1 MRLGV
6 LCCRNCHPVRM
17 CNPMPTELED
27 KQQKQRERRQALA
40 VIALGL
46 LALDGWVAFA
56 WVHQIRS
63 ASFPTTPGVVVGH
76 HRVPSGKSTRP
87 VIVYEYEVD
96 GIQRTS
102 DCCWYDAAFIMPP
115 LERELTARFPIGAQ
129 VSVSYNP
136 ADPADAVLLPG
147 LQGAHVFGLLWL
159 IALNLCPWGITQ
171 AMRESPPDD
180 YVKHTIRFTKFGW
193 RIVLTAG
200 KFPVPSSWLFV
211 FALFFGGPLLAVVS
225 GPFPTTSEA
234 VQVLLVSS
242 LMFVFAAFGC
252 AWVQRWRARLDV
264 DVEKRELRWRSGRLL
279 DGTFRLPFEAVV
291 DVRTAEHEDHRGI
304 RTRRLEIDWYTTK
317 DRTQTLVI
325 PGGANWAAVEAV
337 AARLRETVFGASTLD

>member
-1 MRLGV
+1 
-6 LCCRNCHPVRM
+6 
-17 CNPMPTELED
+17 MPTELEA
-27 KQQKQRERRQALA
+27 KQQQQNQRERRQALA
-40 VIALGL
+40 VLVPCI
-46 LALDGWVAFA
+46 LAFDGWVASA

-76 HRVPSGKSTRP
+76 HRVPSGKTTRP

-96 GIQRTS
+96 GIQRAS

-115 LERELTARFPIGAQ
+115 RERELTARFPIGAR

-147 LQGAHVFGLLWL
+147 LQGAHVFGLLSL
-159 IALNLCPWGITQ
+159 IALNLCPWGIKQ

-193 RIVLTAG
+193 QIVLAAG
-200 KFPVPSSWLFV
+200 PFPVPSSSLFV
-211 FALFFGGPLLAVVS
+211 LALLFGGPLLAAVS

-279 DGTFRLPFEAVV
+279 KHTFRLPFEAVV

-317 DRTQTLVI
+317 DRTRTLVI
-325 PGGANWAAVEAV
+325 PGGADWAAVGPVAV
-337 AARLRETVFGASTLD
+337 RLRGAVFGRSTRA